1 MRSGSLKMGNS
12 VTPKRQKGKRYLP
25 IQCGRL
31 ARGMGRAGWRG
42 KPGGRTAGGGWAGG
56 HLYDAGQAA
65 AEPGRVPA
73 VPVMRGKYGFFG
85 TAAAVFPSFVLSAGK
100 A

>member
-1 MRSGSLKMGNS
+1 MAG
-12 VTPKRQKGKRYLP
+12 QA
-25 IQCGRL
+25 GRPY
-31 ARGMGRAGWRG
+31 GGGRAGV
-42 KPGGRTAGGGWAGG
+42 
-56 HLYDAGQAA
+56 HLYDAEQAA

-73 VPVMRGKYGFFG
+73 VPVMRGKCGFFG

>member
-1 MRSGSLKMGNS
+1 MSIHGKEFKIFAGS
-12 VTPKRQKGKRYLP
+12 
-25 IQCGRL
+25 
-31 ARGMGRAGWRG
+31 
-42 KPGGRTAGGGWAGG
+42 
-56 HLYDAGQAA
+56 AGQAA

>member
-25 IQCGRL
+25 IQCGSL

-42 KPGGRTAGGGWAGG
+42 KPGGRTAGV
-56 HLYDAGQAA
+56 HLYDAEQAA

-73 VPVMRGKYGFFG
+73 VPVMRGKCGFFG